1 MLAEKLISDSLTS
14 VSSTDKGKKAL
25 NSMDVYRVSHIP
37 VVNGSKYLGL
47 VSDKL
52 IYDLNLLELPIETQ
66 LDMLN
71 TSHVHKDQ
79 HIFEVAILMY
89 KLKLSVLPVL
99 DTEHYYLGSITLY
112 DLARRFAKLF
122 SLEEIGGIIILE
134 MNVNNYSLS
143 EISRI
148 VESND
153 IKILS
158 CFLDRNPGTN
168 ILDVILKLNNDELS
182 PLIQAFM
189 RYDYNV
195 KAVYMDQSELS
206 DLFKDRFDQF
216 MKFMNI

>member
-1 MLAEKLISDSLTS
+1 VNSAET
-14 VSSTDKGKKAL
+14 GRKAL

-37 VVNGSKYLGL
+37 VVNDSKYLGL

-52 IYDLNLLELPIETQ
+52 IYDLNLLDLPIETQ
-66 LDMLN
+66 LDKLN
-71 TSHVHKDQ
+71 TSHVHREQ

-99 DTEHYYLGSITLY
+99 DTDHYYLGAITLY

-122 SLEEIGGIIILE
+122 SLEEIGGVIVLE

-143 EISRI
+143 EISQI

-153 IKILS
+153 IRILS
-158 CFLDRNPGTN
+158 CFLDRKHGTN
-168 ILDVILKLNNDELS
+168 ILDVILKLDKDELS
-182 PLIQAFM
+182 PLIQAFI

-195 KAVYMDQSELS
+195 KAVYLDQSELK
-206 DLFKDRFDQF
+206 DLYKDRFDQF

>member
-1 MLAEKLISDSLTS
+1 LLAEKLISDSLTS
-14 VSSTDKGKKAL
+14 VSSTEKGKRAL
-25 NSMDVYRVSHIP
+25 NTMDVYRVSHIP
-37 VVNGSKYLGL
+37 VVNGSIYLGL

-52 IYDLNLLELPIETQ
+52 IYDLNLLELPIELQ
-66 LDMLN
+66 LDKLN

-99 DTEHYYLGSITLY
+99 DSDHNYLGAITLY

-122 SLEEIGGIIILE
+122 SLEEIGAVIILE

-158 CFLDRNPGTN
+158 SFIDRKPGTN
-168 ILDVILKLNNDELS
+168 VLDVILKLDKDELS
-182 PLIQAFM
+182 SLIQAFM

-195 KAVYMDQSELS
+195 KAVYMDQSEIG
-206 DLFKDRFDQF
+206 DLYKDRFDQF

>member
-1 MLAEKLISDSLTS
+1 LLAEKLISDSLTS
-14 VSSTDKGKKAL
+14 VNSAEKGKKAL

-37 VVNGSKYLGL
+37 VVDGSKYLGL

-52 IYDLNLLELPIETQ
+52 IYDLNLLDLPIETQ
-66 LDMLN
+66 LDKMN
-71 TSHVHKDQ
+71 TSHVYKDQ

-99 DTEHYYLGSITLY
+99 DSDHNYLGAITLY
-112 DLARRFAKLF
+112 DLSRRFAKLF
-122 SLEEIGGIIILE
+122 SLEEIGGVIILE

-158 CFLDRNPGTN
+158 CFLDRKPGTN

-189 RYDYNV
+189 RYDYHV
-195 KAVYMDQSELS
+195 KAVYMDQSEIS
-206 DLFKDRFDQF
+206 EIYKDRFDQF

>member
-1 MLAEKLISDSLTS
+1 
-14 VSSTDKGKKAL
+14 
-25 NSMDVYRVSHIP
+25 
-37 VVNGSKYLGL
+37 VNDSKYLGL

-52 IYDLNLLELPIETQ
+52 IYDLNLIDLPIETQ
-66 LDMLN
+66 IDKLN
-71 TSHVHKDQ
+71 TSHVHKEQ

-99 DTEHYYLGSITLY
+99 DTDHYYLGAITLY

-122 SLEEIGGIIILE
+122 SLEEIGGVIVLE

-143 EISRI
+143 EICQI

-158 CFLDRNPGTN
+158 CFLDRKHGTSN
-168 ILDVILKLNNDELS
+168 LDVILKLDNDELS
-182 PLIQAFM
+182 PLIQAFI

-195 KAVYMDQSELS
+195 KAVYLDQSELK
-206 DLFKDRFDQF
+206 DLYKDRFDQF